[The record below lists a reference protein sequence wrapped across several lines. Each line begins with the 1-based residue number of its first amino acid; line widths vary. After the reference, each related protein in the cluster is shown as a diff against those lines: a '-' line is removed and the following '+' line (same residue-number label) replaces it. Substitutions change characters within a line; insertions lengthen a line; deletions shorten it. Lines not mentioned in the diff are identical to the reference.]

1 MLQTNSHDKSYN
13 ELVEKLLKEGEI
25 RPDRTG
31 TGILGMFGHFMDF
44 DVSESIPL
52 LTTKKINF
60 ANILT
65 ETIWMF
71 VQGSTNIKYLKDNGV
86 NIWDSWATS
95 TGELG
100 PIYGQQARDFQGYR
114 VVDGELEIPNVD
126 QISRVI
132 ENIRTNPHSRRHL
145 VVLWNPA
152 TVPEDSND
160 FETLVKDGYSALP
173 VCHGV
178 VIQFY
183 VNEGNRLSLQVYVR
197 SNDVFLGLPY
207 NLINYTLL
215 LYMVANVLD
224 MKPYKVN
231 YMIGD
236 VHIYKNHID
245 KIKTQIKKQS
255 YKAPSL
261 VINRKIKNFDDYDI
275 SDFSLINYQS
285 HIPIPAKVSV

>member
-1 MLQTNSHDKSYN
+1 MQNNLHEQEYKK
-13 ELVEKLLKEGEI
+13 LVERVLKEGQV

-31 TGILGMFGHFMDF
+31 TGILGIFGHFMSF

-60 ANILT
+60 SNILY

-71 VQGSTNIKYLKDNGV
+71 VKGSTNISYLKDNNV
-86 NIWDSWATS
+86 NIWNQWANS
-95 TGELG
+95 ENELG
-100 PIYGQQARDFQGYR
+100 PIYGKQARDYQGYR
-114 VVDGELEIPNVD
+114 IVNDEVTLPNID
-126 QISRVI
+126 QISNLI
-132 ENIRTNPHSRRHL
+132 EGLKTDPYSRRHIIT
-145 VVLWNPA
+145 LWNPA
-152 TVPEDSND
+152 TVPENSNN
-160 FETLVKDGYSALP
+160 FSKLIEDGYSALP

-183 VNEGNRLSLQVYVR
+183 VSEGNRLSLQVYVR

-207 NLINYTLL
+207 NLINYSLL
-215 LYMVANVLD
+215 LYMVANIVD
-224 MKPYKVN
+224 MKPLNVN

-245 KIKTQIKKQS
+245 KIKEQMKRKP
-255 YKAPSL
+255 YKSPSL
-261 VINRKIKNFDDYDI
+261 IINKKVKNFDDYKI

-285 HIPIPAKVSV
+285 HPTISAKVSV

>member
-1 MLQTNSHDKSYN
+1 M
-13 ELVEKLLKEGEI
+13 
-25 RPDRTG
+25 
-31 TGILGMFGHFMDF
+31 
-44 DVSESIPL
+44 
-52 LTTKKINF
+52 
-60 ANILT
+60 
-65 ETIWMF
+65 
-71 VQGSTNIKYLKDNGV
+71 
-86 NIWDSWATS
+86 
-95 TGELG
+95 
-100 PIYGQQARDFQGYR
+100 
-114 VVDGELEIPNVD
+114 
-126 QISRVI
+126 
-132 ENIRTNPHSRRHL
+132 
-145 VVLWNPA
+145 
-152 TVPEDSND
+152 
-160 FETLVKDGYSALP
+160 
-173 VCHGV
+173 
-178 VIQFY
+178 
-183 VNEGNRLSLQVYVR
+183 

-285 HIPIPAKVSV
+285 HIPIPAKVSI

>member
-1 MLQTNSHDKSYN
+1 MLQLNSHDQAYN
-13 ELVEKLLKEGEI
+13 TLVERVIKEGQV

-31 TGILGMFGHFMDF
+31 TGILGIFGHFMDF

-71 VQGSTNIKYLKDNGV
+71 VQGSTNIKYLQDNNV
-86 NIWDSWATS
+86 NIWNSWADS
-95 TGELG
+95 QGELG
-100 PIYGQQARDFQGYR
+100 PIYGKQARDFQGYKEI
-114 VVDGELEIPNVD
+114 DGEILIPNID
-126 QISRVI
+126 QIANVI
-132 ENIRTNPHSRRHL
+132 ENIRTNPYSRRHL
-145 VVLWNPA
+145 ITLWNPA

-160 FETLVKDGYSALP
+160 FEQLVKDGYSALP

-183 VNEGNRLSLQVYVR
+183 VSEGNRLSLQVYVR

-215 LYMVANVLD
+215 LYMIANILD
-224 MKPYKVN
+224 MKPFKVN

-236 VHIYKNHID
+236 VHIYKDHID
-245 KIKTQIKKQS
+245 KIKLQLKRQS
-255 YKAPSL
+255 FKAPSL
-261 VINRKIKNFDDYDI
+261 LVNPKVKNFDDYVI

-285 HIPIPAKVSV
+285 HKSISAKVSV

>member
-1 MLQTNSHDKSYN
+1 MQNNLHEQEYKK
-13 ELVEKLLKEGEI
+13 LVERVLKEGQV

-31 TGILGMFGHFMDF
+31 TGILGIFGHFMSF

-60 ANILT
+60 SNILY

-71 VQGSTNIKYLKDNGV
+71 VKGSTNISYLKDNNV
-86 NIWDSWATS
+86 NIWNSWANS
-95 TGELG
+95 ENELG
-100 PIYGQQARDFQGYR
+100 PIYGKQARDYQGYR
-114 VVDGELEIPNVD
+114 IVNDEVTLPNID
-126 QISRVI
+126 QISNLI
-132 ENIRTNPHSRRHL
+132 EGLKTDPYSRRHIIT
-145 VVLWNPA
+145 LWNPA
-152 TVPEDSND
+152 TAPENSNN
-160 FETLVKDGYSALP
+160 FSKLIEDGYSALP

-183 VNEGNRLSLQVYVR
+183 VSEGNRLSLQVYVR

-207 NLINYTLL
+207 NLINYSLL
-215 LYMVANVLD
+215 LYMVANIVD
-224 MKPYKVN
+224 MKPLNVN

-245 KIKTQIKKQS
+245 KIKEQMKRKP
-255 YKAPSL
+255 YKSPSL
-261 VINRKIKNFDDYDI
+261 IINKKVKNFDDYKI

-285 HIPIPAKVSV
+285 HPTISAKVSV

>member
-1 MLQTNSHDKSYN
+1 MLQLNSHDQSYN
-13 ELVEKLLKEGEI
+13 TLVERVLKEGQV

-31 TGILGMFGHFMDF
+31 TGILGIFGHFMDF

-71 VQGSTNIKYLKDNGV
+71 VQGSTNIKYLQDNNV
-86 NIWDSWATS
+86 NIWNSWANS
-95 TGELG
+95 QGELG
-100 PIYGQQARDFQGYR
+100 PIYGKQARDFQGYKEI
-114 VVDGELEIPNVD
+114 DGEILIPNID
-126 QISRVI
+126 QIANVI
-132 ENIRTNPHSRRHL
+132 ENIRTNPYSRRHL
-145 VVLWNPA
+145 ITLWNPA

-160 FETLVKDGYSALP
+160 FEQLVKDGYSALP

-183 VNEGNRLSLQVYVR
+183 VSEGNRLSLQVYVR

-215 LYMVANVLD
+215 LYMIANVLD
-224 MKPYKVN
+224 MKPFKVN

-236 VHIYKNHID
+236 VHIYKDHID
-245 KIKTQIKKQS
+245 KIKLQLKRQPF
-255 YKAPSL
+255 KAPSL
-261 VINRKIKNFDDYDI
+261 LVNPKVKNFDDYVI

-285 HIPIPAKVSV
+285 HKPISAKVSV

>member
-1 MLQTNSHDKSYN
+1 MQNNLHEQEYKK
-13 ELVEKLLKEGEI
+13 LVERVLKEGQV

-31 TGILGMFGHFMDF
+31 TGILGIFGHFMSF

-60 ANILT
+60 SNILY

-71 VQGSTNIKYLKDNGV
+71 VKGSTNISYLKDNNV
-86 NIWDSWATS
+86 NIWNSWANS
-95 TGELG
+95 ENELG
-100 PIYGQQARDFQGYR
+100 PIYGKQARDYQGYR
-114 VVDGELEIPNVD
+114 IVNDEVTLPNID
-126 QISRVI
+126 QISNLI
-132 ENIRTNPHSRRHL
+132 EGLKTDPYSRRHIIT
-145 VVLWNPA
+145 LWNPA
-152 TVPEDSND
+152 TVPENSNN
-160 FETLVKDGYSALP
+160 FSKLIEDGYSALP

-183 VNEGNRLSLQVYVR
+183 VSEGNRLSLQVYVR

-207 NLINYTLL
+207 NLINYSLL
-215 LYMVANVLD
+215 LYMVANIVD
-224 MKPYKVN
+224 MKPLNVN

-245 KIKTQIKKQS
+245 KIKEQMKRKP
-255 YKAPSL
+255 YKSPSL
-261 VINRKIKNFDDYDI
+261 IINKKVKNFDDYKI

-285 HIPIPAKVSV
+285 HPTISAKVSV